1 MPLPKKGSK
10 IAEEE
15 GDDDDVGNDDSQSSN
30 EENVLC
36 FEGISYCPHSSAIS
50 LHNDNR
56 EYQSDMPPSDAPDDV
71 PAQINDVQGFG
82 EDEDEYLTEQI
93 IEQANIHVVKAQV
106 QRNFARNRAREAE
119 EDTLKPHEER
129 SRCIIM
135 DYAQNLGLP
144 PQAC

>member
-1 MPLPKKGSK
+1 
-10 IAEEE
+10 
-15 GDDDDVGNDDSQSSN
+15 
-30 EENVLC
+30 
-36 FEGISYCPHSSAIS
+36 
-50 LHNDNR
+50 
-56 EYQSDMPPSDAPDDV
+56 MPPSDAPDDV

-106 QRNFARNRAREAE
+106 QRSFARNRAREAK

-144 PQAC
+144 HFGEEQPGSIYYYSPLAIYITGKFITRK